1 MKESAY
7 QTKLIKK
14 LNRMFPGCII
24 LKNNPQQIQGI
35 PDLVI
40 LFENYWAALEIK
52 KSSTAESRPNQKYYV
67 EQMQEMSFASFIY
80 PENEDE
86 VLNELQL
93 AFGAIR

>member
-1 MKESAY
+1 MRESAY

-40 LFENYWAALEIK
+40 LFKNCWAALEIK